1 MMKDDTLN
9 YIGKLLRKAKQKEYL
24 EIFMI
29 LDQIGRKKDIISFSY
44 DGYFL
49 MVRTG
54 LNDYIRV
61 KLKEVKE
68 C

>member
-1 MMKDDTLN
+1 MKDDTLK
-9 YIGKLLRKAKQKEYL
+9 YVSKLLRKVKQKEYL

-29 LDQIGRKKDIISFSY
+29 LDQISRKNNIISFSY
-44 DGYFL
+44 DGQFL
-49 MVRTG
+49 MVQTG